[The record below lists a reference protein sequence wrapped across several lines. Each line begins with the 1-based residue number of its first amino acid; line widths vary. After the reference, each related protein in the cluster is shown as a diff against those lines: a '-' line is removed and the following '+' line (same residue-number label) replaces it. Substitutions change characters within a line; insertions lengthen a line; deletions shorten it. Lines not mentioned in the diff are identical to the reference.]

1 MTTTESRTATTFLG
15 LSPRALHILRA
26 SLERDHGLSTAAYLQ
41 EAGFAAGLDTFE
53 AFQAWLE
60 RTRQVGATELDA
72 AFLEEA
78 TSAFFGEHGWGTF
91 AFTPLSEAVVALD
104 SNDWAEATA
113 EGGSQYPCC
122 HLSSGLLAD
131 FFGRLAGETV
141 AVMEVEC
148 RSRGDEAC
156 RFLMGSP
163 DTLATVY
170 ERMAEGVSYAE
181 ASRTA

>member
-1 MTTTESRTATTFLG
+1 MTTMESTTATTFLG
-15 LSPRALHILRA
+15 LSPRALHTLRA

-41 EAGFAAGLDTFE
+41 EAGFAAGRDTFE
-53 AFQAWLE
+53 AFQTWLE
-60 RTRQVGATELDA
+60 RTRQVGTEELDA
-72 AFLEEA
+72 AFLEET

-91 AFTPLSEAVVALD
+91 TFSPLSEAVMAID
-104 SNDWAEATA
+104 SSDWAEATNGA
-113 EGGSQYPCC
+113 SSQYPCC
-122 HLSSGLLAD
+122 HVSSGLLAD

-148 RSRGDEAC
+148 RSRGDDAC

-181 ASRTA
+181 ASQTT

>member
-1 MTTTESRTATTFLG
+1 MNSSTSAAFLG
-15 LSPRALHILRA
+15 LSPRALHTLRA

-41 EAGFAAGLDTFE
+41 EAGFAAGMDTFE
-53 AFQAWLE
+53 AFQSWLKQ
-60 RTRQVGATELDA
+60 TREVRVEELDA
-72 AFLEEA
+72 AFLEEV
-78 TSAFFGEHGWGTF
+78 TSAFFAEHGWGSLT
-91 AFTPLSEAVVALD
+91 FTPLSDAVVALD
-104 SNDWAEATA
+104 SSDWAEAST
-113 EGGSQYPCC
+113 EGSQYPSC
-122 HLSSGLLAD
+122 HVSSGLLAD

-148 RSRGDEAC
+148 RTRGDAGC

-181 ASRTA
+181 ASRTD